1 MLVLVG
7 CAALWSLNG
16 PLIKLLVQTDAPGV
30 TIACYR
36 SLFGG
41 VVFLPLALRRMRTL
55 QSVRVRWRIGSVV
68 VFTLMTVC
76 FVVSTTQTAAAN
88 AIILQYTAPVWV
100 FFLSPLLLREP
111 LRLRDGSA
119 LPLAMAGVAIIF
131 FGHPTGHMPALV
143 LGLTSG
149 LGFGLV
155 IIALRGLRNA
165 DPTAVVALNF
175 VGSGLLLIPAVMIW
189 GTLRIASPQQ
199 FGLLLALGIVQM
211 AVPYLLFS
219 WALKHVEAHRASLIV
234 LLETVFNPILTYL
247 FVGESVPVATLV
259 GGPLILASVVGW
271 MLLTWRRE
279 ARSLPPVGGP
289 PARAR
294 PRILVEFRRRA
305 R

>member
-1 MLVLVG
+1 MSATQTASRTSWLGLLVLVG

-16 PLIKLLVQTDAPGV
+16 PLIKLLVQTGAPGV

-41 VVFLPLALRRMRTL
+41 AVFLPLALRRFGTL
-55 QSVRVRWRIGSVV
+55 RSIGLRWRIGSVV

-76 FVVSTTQTAAAN
+76 FVVATTQTAAAN

-100 FFLSPLLLREP
+100 FFLSPLLLRERFRP
-111 LRLRDGSA
+111 RDGSV
-119 LPLAMAGVAIIF
+119 LPLAMCGVAIIF
-131 FGHPTGHMPALV
+131 FGHPTGDAPALV
-143 LGLTSG
+143 FGLVSG

-155 IIALRGLRNA
+155 IIALRGLRQA

-175 VGSGLLLIPAVMIW
+175 VGSGLLLVPAAVLW
-189 GTLRIASPQQ
+189 GTLRISSPQQ
-199 FGLLLALGIVQM
+199 LGLLLALGIVQM

-219 WALKHVEAHRASLIV
+219 WALRHVEAHRASLIV

-247 FVGESVPVATLV
+247 LVGEAVPAATLV
-259 GGPLILASVVGW
+259 GGPLILASVIGW

-279 ARSLPPVGGP
+279 ARSLPPVG
-289 PARAR
+289 
-294 PRILVEFRRRA
+294 
-305 R
+305 